1 MATHDG
7 CGCCKTGFVSVNW
20 WLAAGCVRDSGK
32 VPKNGTGSQRTR
44 TEGVQGFSLDC
55 IGRGVRRKCTNCA
68 VAASLLAA
76 HVRAKVGSQSCLWMM
91 YSVPITR
98 AGDGQST
105 TAQVAPG
112 SDEGPYAVV
121 LLLAPASRSCSR
133 VGRGAKDEVHA
144 ARPSDLKDQAGDAG
158 EHSIRGDSDEGGH
171 NT

>member
-1 MATHDG
+1 MHELCSG
-7 CGCCKTGFVSVNW
+7 SLV
-20 WLAAGCVRDSGK
+20 AG
-32 VPKNGTGSQRTR
+32 GT
-44 TEGVQGFSLDC
+44 
-55 IGRGVRRKCTNCA
+55 CA
-68 VAASLLAA
+68 SKSRVAELLWI
-76 HVRAKVGSQSCLWMM
+76 RAPV
-91 YSVPITR
+91 TR

-158 EHSIRGDSDEGGH
+158 EHSIRGDSDVGGH